1 MVRGAHGHTAG
12 REPIRP
18 KCGTVQYRS
27 RTSVPSRADRP
38 SRRRSV
44 AMMPSCQVSNDH
56 PPDQPVR
63 APIPLNSTPGASLPI
78 YQPHGPREECGV
90 VGVWAPDGPVARL
103 AYVGLHALQHR
114 GQESAGIAISDGEGL
129 TLHKRLGLVSSVFDE
144 ETLQR
149 LEGRDGSGAAPQA
162 SIGHT
167 RYSTTGSNTLPNVQ
181 PVYAETDR
189 GELMLGH
196 NGNLTNARWLRDELT
211 EQGVEFASASDT
223 EVLAKLV
230 AHAPG
235 RTWAQRVDHAF
246 HRATGAYTFTM
257 LTADALVAARDP
269 IGFRPLA
276 LGRLP
281 RGGWAVASESA
292 ALDAMGAQFVRD
304 IEAGEVLTINADGV
318 DAYRS
323 TRATPDGERLCVFE
337 YVYLARPDSV
347 IDGRLLY
354 EARLEMGR
362 ALAREQPADADLVIA
377 VPDSAIPAAIG
388 YAEESGLPYR
398 EGLIKSR
405 YVGRTFIQ
413 PAQTGREAAVR
424 LKFNPLPE
432 LLAGKRVVVVD
443 DSIVRGTTTGPIVAM
458 LRRAGAAEVHV
469 RIHSPEMRFPC
480 YMGVDTGRRGE
491 LIASTHTTD
500 EIRRVIGA
508 DSLGYLSREGLL
520 AAVGGRHGARCTA
533 CFDGIY
539 PTDVPLELDKLALER
554 R

>member
-1 MVRGAHGHTAG
+1 MVG
-12 REPIRP
+12 IW
-18 KCGTVQYRS
+18 S
-27 RTSVPSRADRP
+27 
-38 SRRRSV
+38 
-44 AMMPSCQVSNDH
+44 
-56 PPDQPVR
+56 
-63 APIPLNSTPGASLPI
+63 PG
-78 YQPHGPREECGV
+78 
-90 VGVWAPDGPVARL
+90 GPVARM

-114 GQESAGIAISDGEGL
+114 GQESAGIAVSDGVQL
-129 TLHKRLGLVSSVFDE
+129 ALHKRLGLVSGVFDE
-144 ETLQR
+144 ETLAR
-149 LEGRDGSGAAPQA
+149 LEGGDDPVRRPQSA
-162 SIGHT
+162 IGHT

-181 PVYAETDR
+181 PVYAQTDR

-196 NGNLTNARWLRDELT
+196 NGNLTHARWLRDELT
-211 EQGVEFASASDT
+211 EQGIEFASASDT

-235 RTWAQRVDHAF
+235 RSWAQRVDHAF
-246 HRATGAYTFTM
+246 HRVTGAFTFTM

-269 IGFRPLA
+269 VGFRPLA

-281 RGGWAVASESA
+281 NGGWAVASESS
-292 ALDAMGAQFVRD
+292 ALDAMGARFLRD
-304 IEAGEVLTINADGV
+304 VEAGEVLTITDAGV
-318 DAYRS
+318 DSYRS
-323 TRATPDGERLCVFE
+323 SQATPERERLCVFE

-362 ALAREQPADADLVIA
+362 ALAREHPADADLVIA

-388 YAEESGLPYR
+388 YAEEIGLPYR

-413 PAQTGREAAVR
+413 PAQAGREESVR

-432 LLAGKRVVVVD
+432 LLRGRRVVVVD
-443 DSIVRGTTTGPIVAM
+443 DSIVRGTTTAPIVAM

-469 RIHSPEMRFPC
+469 RIHSPQMRHPC
-480 YMGVDTGRRGE
+480 YMGVDTGRRDE
-491 LIASTHTTD
+491 LIAATHTT
-500 EIRRVIGA
+500 EQIRLAIGA
-508 DSLGYLSREGLL
+508 ESLGYLSQGGMLD
-520 AAVGGRHGARCTA
+520 AVGGRREARCTA
-533 CFDGIY
+533 CFDGVY